1 MILSCKKICQYILR
15 IRCVLILVNNYV
27 LKLMLILFQNIVI
40 LLKKSDGVKNH
51 IIKIHCVAS
60 QKLRLIFTVAL
71 GNFRLSEI
79 SRVFSLVSPV
89 INKRVLCPAYLTQNR
104 LMIKILV
111 LDAEAL
117 LYPFHNSLLVVG
129 VINRKVL

>member
-1 MILSCKKICQYILR
+1 
-15 IRCVLILVNNYV
+15 
-27 LKLMLILFQNIVI
+27 MLILFQNVVI
-40 LLKKSDGVKNH
+40 LFKKSDGVKNH
-51 IIKIHCVAS
+51 IVKIHSVAS
-60 QKLRLIFTVAL
+60 QKLRLILTVAL

-79 SRVFSLVSPV
+79 ARIFSLISSV
-89 INKRVLCPAYLTQNR
+89 INKRILCPAYLTQNR

-129 VINRKVL
+129 VVNRKML